1 MTARTIDQIH
11 CIDTNQYGLAKR
23 GAAYV
28 IEAARVCLVETGTP
42 KALPQLKAALEQRE
56 PAYVFVTHV
65 HLDHAGAAGGLA
77 AAFPSSTIVAHP
89 RAIRHLADPSR
100 LVEGVRA
107 ASPDLFP
114 LYGEPVPIPEDRLY
128 PAADGERFVLGGEMI
143 VEALHT
149 PGHAP
154 HHLCF
159 FERSTRTLFTG
170 DAVGNH
176 RVPVDVPLTVP
187 PRFDPSAAL
196 ETLDRLSELG
206 AERLAFTHFGLAD
219 DPPARLLAGYADE
232 IRAWFER
239 IRALASKRSPEEV
252 VAEIL
257 ADSRYS
263 GIEQADRFSIEMC
276 VRGALLSIGP
286 DPA

>member
-1 MTARTIDQIH
+1 VTARAIDRIH
-11 CIDTNQYGLAKR
+11 CIDTHQYGLAKR

-28 IEAARVCLVETGTP
+28 IEAARVGLVETGTP
-42 KALPQLKAALEQRE
+42 KALPHLKAALEQRE

-77 AAFPSSTIVAHP
+77 SAFPSATIVAHP

-114 LYGEPVPIPEDRLY
+114 LYGEPVSIPEDRLH
-128 PAADGERFVLGGEMI
+128 PAADGERFDLGGGRI

-187 PRFDPSAAL
+187 PRFDRSASL
-196 ETLDRLSELG
+196 ETLDRLGALR
-206 AERLAFTHFGLAD
+206 AERLAFTHFGFAD
-219 DPPARLLAGYADE
+219 DPPEELLTGYADE
-232 IRAWFER
+232 IEAWFER

-257 ADSRYS
+257 ADSWYS
-263 GIEQADRFSIEMC
+263 GIEEADRFSIEMC
-276 VRGALLSIGP
+276 VRGALLSIGSGP
-286 DPA
+286 P